1 MRKIVVLVVLSFFT
15 FSLVQAGVRIVK
27 EKEKFYTLGSIEVV
41 AEKDFSIDQFKSE
54 NKRKGVYSHFNRKI
68 TDEGFGVELKY
79 QKVEMYLVRSK
90 DNLPFTMAEA
100 VNYIEQQN
108 GIRPTLAWTL
118 LAMKQYKEDLF
129 MQNTVIFTEE
139 SIAGKKGYNLI
150 PFITSE
156 NGIHLYY
163 REFPNENCDF
173 IYIVPVED
181 EKLSNIQE

>member
-1 MRKIVVLVVLSFFT
+1 MKKIVVLIVLSFFI
-15 FSLVQAGVRIVK
+15 FSLVQAK
-27 EKEKFYTLGSIEVV
+27 EKEKFYILGSIEVK
-41 AEKDFSIDQFKSE
+41 AEKDFSIDKFKSE

-68 TDEGFGVELKY
+68 TDATFKADLQYE
-79 QKVEMYLVRSK
+79 KVEMFLVRSK

-100 VNYIEQQN
+100 VDFIESQN
-108 GIRPTLAWTL
+108 GQRPSLAWTL
-118 LAMKQYKEDLF
+118 LAMKQNKEELF

-163 REFPNENCDF
+163 REYPNEDCDF
-173 IYIVPVED
+173 IFVVPVKD